1 LCVLDLDPKGAP
13 FGDVVTIANAIRR
26 LCDEIALPTYI
37 KTSGSAGLHG
47 LIPLGRGHSY
57 EQSRTLGELLAR
69 VMVAELPEL
78 ATVTRSIK
86 AREGRVYIDYLQN
99 GHGRLLVAPFSV
111 RPLPG
116 ATVSM
121 PLSWHEVNGKL
132 DAGRSTIKSALKRL
146 RSLKADPLRSIV
158 DQNVDLRF
166 ALNTL
171 AKRLP
176 LGRVL

>member
-1 LCVLDLDPKGAP
+1 
-13 FGDVVTIANAIRR
+13 VVTIANAIRR